1 MSSQLQV
8 ISDLKI
14 GLEQLS
20 QRVEAVEATNAQELA
35 AIISRELEVTRREL
49 IEGFTGKFAVALL
62 ESTNTIKRS
71 VEENRQQ
78 LEGAEQQTADLEGKL
93 IAFRAEVSG
102 LLDDAAG
109 RLAGMFENHHARS
122 GASLVTFSDKANA
135 VGVAAMKIAEA
146 VRLCENFKHDYEKTV
161 TLAKHSM
168 KFTRDT
174 LDDLVVQLR
183 GEVESIKQQ
192 AATLEARRTRYIL
205 FIASALVIGILFGV
219 LIVLIALLLK

>member
-1 MSSQLQV
+1 MSNQLQV

-14 GLEQLS
+14 DLEQLS

-93 IAFRAEVSG
+93 IAFRAEVSE
-102 LLDDAAG
+102 LLDEAEG
-109 RLAGMFENHHARS
+109 RLAVMFESHHARS
-122 GASLVTFSDKANA
+122 EASLATFADKANA
-135 VGVAAMKIAEA
+135 VGGAAMKIAEA
-146 VRLCENFKHDYEKTV
+146 AKLCGNFKRDYEETA
-161 TLAKHSM
+161 TTARHSLQ
-168 KFTRDT
+168 FTTETIDG
-174 LDDLVVQLR
+174 LLVQLR
-183 GEVESIKQQ
+183 GEVENQRAQ
-192 AATLEARRTRYIL
+192 TLEAQRTRYL
-205 FIASALVIGILFGV
+205 FIAGAFVIGILSGV
-219 LIVLIALLLK
+219 VIVSIPLLLK

>member
-1 MSSQLQV
+1 MSNQLQV

-20 QRVEAVEATNAQELA
+20 QRVEAVEATNAQDLA
-35 AIISRELEVTRREL
+35 AIISRELEVTRQQL

-109 RLAGMFENHHARS
+109 RLAGMFESHHARS
-122 GASLVTFSDKANA
+122 GASLTTFGEQANA

-146 VRLCENFKHDYEKTV
+146 AKLCGNFKHDYEQTA
-161 TLAKHSM
+161 TQARHSLTFQTETMDGLLA
-168 KFTRDT
+168 
-174 LDDLVVQLR
+174 QLR
-183 GEVESIKQQ
+183 GTVESINQK
-192 AATLEARRTRYIL
+192 AEALEARRTRYIL
-205 FIASALVIGILFGV
+205 FIAGALVIGILFGV
-219 LIVLIALLLK
+219 LITLLLK